1 MSNLNYELAPK
12 PGMLASQRKAE
23 LDAARFVAVRNL
35 AYMIYQKP
43 DGTPLMTYQETLDN
57 RELVKN
63 AVIAHEIS
71 MGHLQNDLGT
81 SLAAPPQ
88 QPQMIPQNGAQMSAQ
103 PPMQQPMQFQPQQAA
118 APMSPAQFAQAPMM
132 PAAPQMAPQQFA
144 PQPPPAQPTQQ
155 FAPQPQFA
163 PQAQFPQQQMM
174 PPQMMPQQQQF
185 PQMQPTPMAAPAAP
199 PMEAAPVTG
208 KKRRAAAGNSVAP
221 PPQASMAVPPGMT
234 PAPVPAQPAAVP
246 VMQFT
251 PAAPAP
257 AQPQFVP
264 QSPMQSMQAAP
275 QGQAVDLSA
284 IIGKIDSLGK
294 GLEIAAGNSHNAV
307 ESVNRMKAEL
317 GDLRQLV
324 TQTLV
329 CLHHMYLSHPS
340 LSGATEG
347 KAGTLQDFQ
356 KFLQKYI
363 GNPQ

>member
-103 PPMQQPMQFQPQQAA
+103 PPMQQPMPFQPQPAA

-132 PAAPQMAPQQFA
+132 PSAPQMVPQPQFA
-144 PQPPPAQPTQQ
+144 PQPPQAQPQQQ
-155 FAPQPQFA
+155 FAPQQQQFA
-163 PQAQFPQQQMM
+163 PQAQFPQQ
-174 PPQMMPQQQQF
+174 PQFPQQQQF

-208 KKRRAAAGNSVAP
+208 KKRRAASGNSVAP
-221 PPQASMAVPPGMT
+221 PPQASMAVPPGMAQ
-234 PAPVPAQPAAVP
+234 APVPAQPAAVP
-246 VMQFT
+246 VMQFS
-251 PAAPAP
+251 PQPPAP

-264 QSPMQSMQAAP
+264 QAPMPQPGPMAAP
-275 QGQAVDLSA
+275 GQQVDVNA

-294 GLEIAAGNSHNAV
+294 GLEIAASNSHNAV
-307 ESVNRMKAEL
+307 ESVAKMKADLTEL
-317 GDLRQLV
+317 KQIV

-329 CLHHMYLSHPS
+329 CLHHMYLTHPS